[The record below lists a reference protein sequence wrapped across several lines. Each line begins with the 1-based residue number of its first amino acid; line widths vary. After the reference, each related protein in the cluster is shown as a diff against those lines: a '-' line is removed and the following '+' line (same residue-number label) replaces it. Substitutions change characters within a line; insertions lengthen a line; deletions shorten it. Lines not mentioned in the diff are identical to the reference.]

1 LKIYFKLYLKNEDV
15 EDVINAVQKK
25 TIFLCASTH
34 WKQRL
39 FLSSLYCITKKRAIK
54 RKSITDTCKCY
65 RYICKL

>member
-15 EDVINAVQKK
+15 EDVIKAIWNPKK
-25 TIFLCASTH
+25 TIFLFASTQ
-34 WKQRL
+34 WKQKL

-65 RYICKL
+65 RYIC